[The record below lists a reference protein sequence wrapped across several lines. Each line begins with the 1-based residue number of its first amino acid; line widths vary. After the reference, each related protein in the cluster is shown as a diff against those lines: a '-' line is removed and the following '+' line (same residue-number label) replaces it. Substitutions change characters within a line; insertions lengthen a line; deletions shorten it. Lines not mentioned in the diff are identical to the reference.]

1 MRKINAFCPPFAQIL
16 NTFEAMKLE
25 FDGIPVE
32 LGPLDTSN
40 LRNIL
45 STYQDRNKV
54 IIVDENTHDAC
65 LEPLLLS
72 FPELQN
78 AEVMLLPAGEENKT
92 MEVVFQVWSAL
103 LEYRIQRNDLI
114 LNLGGGLVTDLGGF
128 VAATYKRGIDFIHI
142 PTSLMAMVDAALGSK
157 TGIDVN
163 DVKNAVGT
171 FTAPKAIFI
180 DPTFLETLPAEDIFN
195 GFAEML
201 KHALILDE
209 PYWMRLKGLNNDA
222 ELIAAENILRSIQLK
237 KEVVESDPHES
248 GRRKLLNF
256 GHTFGHGL
264 ESYFLSRKPI
274 DHGHAVALGMIA
286 EAYVSFKREVLSFE
300 AYQEI
305 EHVLIAIFPMPPIP
319 EEAFEEVMNHMKND
333 KKNAGNSINFVL
345 LKAPGSAEI
354 NAELSEK
361 EIGEALL
368 HLSLL
373 ARNSN

>member
-1 MRKINAFCPPFAQIL
+1 
-16 NTFEAMKLE
+16 MKLE

-286 EAYVSFKREVLSFE
+286 EAYVSFRRKVLSFE

>member
-1 MRKINAFCPPFAQIL
+1 
-16 NTFEAMKLE
+16 MKLD

-32 LGPLDTSN
+32 LGPLETSN
-40 LRNIL
+40 LGKLL
-45 STYQDRNKV
+45 STYKNCNKV

-65 LEPLLLS
+65 LESLLLA

-78 AEVMLLPAGEENKT
+78 AEIILLPAGEENKT
-92 MEVVFQVWSAL
+92 MEVVYQVWSAL

-128 VAATYKRGIDFIHI
+128 VAATFKRGIDFIHI

-171 FTAPKAIFI
+171 FSAPKAIFI
-180 DPTFLETLPAEDIFN
+180 DPAFLETLPAQEIFN

-209 PYWMRLKGLNNDA
+209 TYWNHLKGLHNDE
-222 ELIAAENILRSIQLK
+222 ELTTSENILRSIELK

-286 EAYVSFKREVLSFE
+286 EAYVSFKRQVLTHG

-305 EHVLIAIFPMPPIP
+305 EQVLISIFPMPPIP

-333 KKNAGNSINFVL
+333 KKNAGNRINFVL
-345 LKAPGSAEI
+345 LKSPGSAEI

-373 ARNSN
+373 SRNSN

>member
-1 MRKINAFCPPFAQIL
+1 MCKINAFYPPFVEIL
-16 NTFEAMKLE
+16 NTFESMKLE

-32 LGPLDTSN
+32 LNPLESSS
-40 LRNIL
+40 LRNLL
-45 STYQDRNKV
+45 SSYRNYNKV
-54 IIVDENTHDAC
+54 IMVDENTHDAC
-65 LEPLLLS
+65 LEQLLNT
-72 FPELQN
+72 FPELEN
-78 AEVMLLPAGEENKT
+78 AEIMLLPAGEENKT
-92 MEVVFQVWSAL
+92 MEVVYQVWSAL

-142 PTSLMAMVDAALGSK
+142 PTSLLAMVDAALGSK

-163 DVKNAVGT
+163 EVKNAVGT
-171 FTAPKAIFI
+171 FTSPKAIFI
-180 DPTFLETLPAEDIFN
+180 DLAFLETLPAQEIFN

-201 KHALILDE
+201 KHALILDRD
-209 PYWMRLKGLNNDA
+209 YWNKLKTLRNDA
-222 ELIAAENILRSIQLK
+222 ELTTLENILRSIQLK
-237 KEVVESDPHES
+237 KEVVESDPHEF

-286 EAYVSFKREVLSFE
+286 EAYVSFKRKVLFSE

-305 EHVLIAIFPMPPIP
+305 EQVLIAIFPMPPIP

-333 KKNAGNSINFVL
+333 KKNARDRINFVL
-345 LKAPGSAEI
+345 LKSPGRAEI

>member
-1 MRKINAFCPPFAQIL
+1 
-16 NTFEAMKLE
+16 MKLE

-32 LGPLDTSN
+32 LGPLEMSN
-40 LRNIL
+40 LGNLL
-45 STYQDRNKV
+45 SAYKDRNKV
-54 IIVDENTHDAC
+54 IMVDENTHDAC
-65 LEPLLLS
+65 LEILLLS

-201 KHALILDE
+201 KHALTLDE
-209 PYWMRLKGLNNDA
+209 TYWNHLKRLHNDE
-222 ELIAAENILRSIQLK
+222 ELTTPENILRSIELK

-286 EAYVSFKREVLSFE
+286 EAYVSYKRKVLSFD
-300 AYQEI
+300 AYQDI
-305 EHVLIAIFPMPPIP
+305 EHVLIAIFPMLPIP